1 MRAGLS
7 AWPVRRRFSLTE
19 RLPSKTICGSARVN
33 QHSRE
38 GYSSGQ
44 RGQTVNLLANAYVGS
59 NPTPSTKVV
68 CVAKVKRAGIQVFKD
83 VRGEGVVE
91 AGGCSSMVELQ
102 PSKLIAWVR
111 FPSPAP
117 KLFRIGGGWSA
128 FHEIYAQAAVFS
140 GFCAHLAQSVEHT
153 LGKGEVAGSIPV
165 VGTRFL
171 PGAAACS
178 SADFIFVCCISPKIV
193 FG

>member
-1 MRAGLS
+1 MSLPEPAPGKYFMPV
-7 AWPVRRRFSLTE
+7 WPRRRHFCLTGKP
-19 RLPSKTICGSARVN
+19 PSKTICGSAHAN

-59 NPTPSTKVV
+59 NPTPSTTGIVV
-68 CVAKVKRAGIQVFKD
+68 KGCK
-83 VRGEGVVE
+83 VVE

-117 KLFRIGGGWSA
+117 VFGSEAGFSRGRGS
-128 FHEIYAQAAVFS
+128 AQAV
-140 GFCAHLAQSVEHT
+140 CRVHAHLAQSVEHT

-165 VGTRFL
+165 VGTRLFFRH
-171 PGAAACS
+171 CRS
-178 SADFIFVCCISPKIV
+178 RRCCFRCCFHCFGRQRPQIV